1 MLPSLQAAKY
11 IIITTMILYIN
22 RRMPNIQRLLTEKSR
37 NNTNSMGKGL
47 AEHPHFYHIPDKAPA
62 FLASYGFGYISIGPR
77 ATH

>member
-1 MLPSLQAAKY
+1 
-11 IIITTMILYIN
+11 
-22 RRMPNIQRLLTEKSR
+22 MPNIQRLLTEKSR